1 MTSLVNISSGT
12 TTLKQSSQKTR
23 VDPNRWDSS
32 AKPLDCVQQDAGA
45 IQQRHGARGAR
56 AVLGG
61 QEPVPVH
68 QRTRPNPKPQP
79 SRLRA
84 RGLSC
89 QSHRHRQ
96 GRRPAHLHHQPEQ
109 RSHGIAKVAGGRHSG
124 AGDSVSDPGR
134 QRSDIP

>member
-12 TTLKQSSQKTR
+12 TTLKQSTQKTR

-61 QEPVPVH
+61 QEPMPVH
-68 QRTRPNPKPQP
+68 
-79 SRLRA
+79 
-84 RGLSC
+84 G
-89 QSHRHRQ
+89 
-96 GRRPAHLHHQPEQ
+96 
-109 RSHGIAKVAGGRHSG
+109 
-124 AGDSVSDPGR
+124 
-134 QRSDIP
+134 

>member
-61 QEPVPVH
+61 QEPVQLYRRNRHH
-68 QRTRPNPKPQP
+68 QKPRDG
-79 SRLRA
+79 RLCA
-84 RGLSC
+84 SGLGS
-89 QSHRHRQ
+89 QSHCHRTS
-96 GRRPAHLHHQPEQ
+96 GRPAHLHHQPEQ
-109 RSHGIAKVAGGRHSG
+109 RSHGIAKAAGGRYGGPRYSISH
-124 AGDSVSDPGR
+124 PGG
-134 QRSDIP
+134 